1 MSATSFFNRLRGV
14 AALGLPNGETDLQD
28 ALLDGGWTI
37 EHPTGITDTAGT
49 DYTYGGIKVPF
60 NVTIVAVDI
69 CPHATL
75 TANDTNYAT
84 LSLTKSDGAAGSA
97 TAVATQTTKT
107 AVSGGTGDWAADTY
121 VALTVSAANADVD
134 DGQMLLFEKVAAA
147 SGVSVGG
154 CSITVRYRRR

>member
-1 MSATSFFNRLRGV
+1 M
-14 AALGLPNGETDLQD
+14 
-28 ALLDGGWTI
+28 WTI

-60 NVTIVAVDI
+60 NITIVAVDI

-75 TANDTNYAT
+75 TADNTDYAT

-97 TAVATQTTKT
+97 TTIASQTTQIT
-107 AVSGGTGDWAADTY
+107 GSGNWAADTY
-121 VALTVSAANADVD
+121 VPLTVTAADADVD
-134 DGQMLLFEKVAAA
+134 DGQMLLFEKVHAN

-154 CSITVRYRRR
+154 CSVTIRYRRR

>member
-1 MSATSFFNRLRGV
+1 MSATSFYNRLRGV

-28 ALLDGGWTI
+28 ALLDGAWTFD
-37 EHPTGITDTAGT
+37 HPIGITDTAGT
-49 DYTYGGIKVPF
+49 DYTYWGMKVPF

-97 TAVATQTTKT
+97 TTVATASTTT
-107 AVSGGTGDWAADTY
+107 TGTGNWAVDTY
-121 VALTVSAANADVD
+121 EPLTVDVTEADVD
-134 DGQMLLFEKVAAA
+134 DGQMLLFEKVAVA

-154 CSITVRYRRR
+154 CSVTIRYRRR